1 MKTLVVWLALV
12 AASFGQGVVNL
23 PSEVVEVA
31 PGIVELR
38 PESPAEFTGDATM
51 IEWEA
56 RQPWDLDLRTYENGG
71 VAVLVAKE
79 SKPGEDVKD
88 VVIQLEVTNWDTRSK
103 AKKLWI
109 VRVKPI
115 VPPGPTPPVP
125 PPPVPPGPTPPGPDP
140 TDAVV
145 ARLLPVIAATGD
157 KATAAKLAANYRSII
172 SKLDSGDIRSVLVAR
187 TALANANGGLRLDVK
202 WRPAIEAMVKEL
214 EGLTVVADV
223 QRVFKSTAT
232 ALEAAAR

>member
-1 MKTLVVWLALV
+1 MKTLVAWLVLV
-12 AASFGQGVVNL
+12 AASCGQGVVNL

-38 PESPAEFTGDATM
+38 PESPAAFTGDATM
-51 IEWEA
+51 VEWEA
-56 RQPWDLDLRTYENGG
+56 RQPWDLDLRTYESGG
-71 VAVLVAKE
+71 VAVLLAKE
-79 SKPGEDVKD
+79 GQPD
-88 VVIQLEVTNWDTRSK
+88 VVVQWEATNWDTRSK

-109 VRVKPI
+109 VRVKTI

-125 PPPVPPGPTPPGPDP
+125 PTPVPPVPTPPVPDP
-140 TDAVV
+140 TDAVA
-145 ARLLPVIAATGD
+145 ARLLPLIVATGD
-157 KATAAKLAANYRSII
+157 KPTAAKLAANYRSII
-172 SKLDSGDIRSVLVAR
+172 AKLDSGDIRSVLVAR

-214 EGLTVVADV
+214 EGITVVADV
-223 QRVFKSTAT
+223 QRVFRSTAT